1 MWRDLNREI
10 RGRGEGKGEVARAGG
25 IEERNSGA
33 TGSGKVWG
41 RRGHVPGVPLIE
53 VT

>member
-10 RGRGEGKGEVARAGG
+10 RGRGEKGEDARAGA

-41 RRGHVPGVPLIE
+41 RRDRVPGVPLIE